1 MPASVRVSGPAEP
14 GAEAA
19 GGRAGHQPGQV
30 GGGQQTAAA
39 GAGRDRGQ
47 QGHQEPLVILAVAHQ
62 PSISY
67 FYTTNIHF
75 ILHLY

>member
-1 MPASVRVSGPAEP
+1 MPWPAEP

-30 GGGQQTAAA
+30 GGGQQAAAA

-47 QGHQEPLVILAVAHQ
+47 QGHQEPLVILAHQ